1 MNIVK
6 FPGLNLEFEFSKIAF
21 SIFGISVYKYAICIV
36 VGIVVALIL
45 CKLAKE
51 KFDVEYSFVLE
62 NTILAIIFGTIG
74 ARLYFVLFNLEY
86 YSKHLAEIFNFRS
99 GGLAIYG
106 GLIFGA
112 TAIIINCKIRKKNT
126 LNFLDYIIPYV
137 AIAQCFGRFGNFFN
151 VEAYGYET
159 TSFIRMGIDTVNGYM
174 EVHPTFLYESI
185 ATLIIFVILRFVQK
199 KREYKGQVVLWYF
212 LLYSL
217 TRTFIE
223 GLRADSLM
231 LFNFRVSQVL
241 SIIILILSIS
251 IIICRRFCK
260 KMKCS
265 EKEEAKQL

>member
-1 MNIVK
+1 MKIVR

-36 VGIVVALIL
+36 LGIVIALIL

-62 NTILAIIFGTIG
+62 NTILAIIFGTVG
-74 ARLYFVLFNLEY
+74 ARLYYVLFNLEY
-86 YSKHLAEIFNFRS
+86 YSKNITEILNFRN

-112 TAIIINCKIRKKNT
+112 IAIIINCKIKKRDI
-126 LNFLDYIIPYV
+126 LNFFDYIIPYV

-159 TSFIRMGIDTVNGYM
+159 TSFIRMGIDTINGYI
-174 EVHPTFLYESI
+174 EVHPTFLYEAIS
-185 ATLIIFVILRFVQK
+185 TFIIFVILRIVQK
-199 KREYKGQVVLWYF
+199 KREYKGQVVLWYL

-217 TRTFIE
+217 IRTFIE
-223 GLRADSLM
+223 GIRTDSLM
-231 LFNFRVSQVL
+231 IFNFRVSQVL
-241 SIIILILSIS
+241 SIVILVITLSMV
-251 IIICRRFCK
+251 ICRRICN

-265 EKEEAKQL
+265 EVKDAE

>member
-1 MNIVK
+1 MNLVK

-21 SIFGISVYKYAICIV
+21 SIFGVSVYKYAVCIV
-36 VGIVVALIL
+36 LGIVVALIL
-45 CKLAKE
+45 CRLAKE
-51 KFDVEYSFVLE
+51 KFEVDYSFVLE

-74 ARLYFVLFNLEY
+74 ARLYYVLFNLEY
-86 YSKHLAEIFNFRS
+86 YSTHVSEIFDFRS

-106 GLIFGA
+106 GLLFGA
-112 TAIIINCKIRKKNT
+112 LAIIIHCKIRKKEV

-159 TSFIRMGIDTVNGYM
+159 TSFIRMGIDTANGYM
-174 EVHPTFLYESI
+174 EVHPTFLYEAI
-185 ATLIIFVILRFVQK
+185 ATFIIFIVLRVVQK
-199 KREYKGQVVLWYF
+199 KREYKGQVILWYC

-217 TRTFIE
+217 IRTFIE

-231 LFNFRVSQVL
+231 FFELRASQVL
-241 SIIILILSIS
+241 SIIILVISIS
-251 IIICRRFCK
+251 MIICRRICN

-265 EKEEAKQL
+265 KNEETK